1 MKKTKVYLLLSITIV
16 CSLLAAITL
25 VLTPFYLGKAID
37 FMIGKDNVD
46 MVGVVE
52 MLKIALMLYG
62 SNFILTWLVSLFAN
76 QVSVGIVGSLREKL
90 FAHINKLP
98 VGYLDTHSHGD
109 IQSRFAMDSELI
121 LDGMYQLITQLIGG
135 IFVVVISAYFM
146 FSINVMMSVI
156 VIALVPLMYI
166 TSRLVAKHSL
176 QLYKKQ
182 QAIAGEI
189 SGTVNEYFA
198 NNTLLLAYNHQE
210 DAIAKFEA
218 LNAALN
224 DVGERAQFISAIT
237 NPTTRVVNNI
247 SYLLIGLVGAF
258 AVLEWGLTVGLLTS
272 FISYSIMFSKPF
284 NEFSA
289 VVAQVMAGRASLERI
304 NAILEEP
311 LESNNAHEQKLDG
324 KVVSF
329 EDVQFSYVEGKPLIK
344 NLSLEIKPLSKVA
357 IVGPT
362 GAGKSTLINLLM
374 RFYDID
380 SGSIKIDG
388 VDLQSVSK
396 RSIRDTMGIVLQDP
410 WLFEGTIR
418 DNIKYGKVD
427 ASDEAMFEVSKQAG
441 CHDYIMSL
449 DKQYDTRIALESKNI
464 SLGQRQMITI
474 ARALLVDAPIIIL
487 DEATSSLDVVT
498 EQHIQS
504 VFVKIMEKRTSF
516 FVAHRLSTVI
526 DSDVILVMKDGQLI
540 EQGNHEELMAREG
553 FYHKLYMSQ
562 F

>member
-1 MKKTKVYLLLSITIV
+1 MKKTKVYLLLSITII

-62 SNFILTWLVSLFAN
+62 ANFILTWLVSLFAN
-76 QVSVGIVGSLREKL
+76 QVSVGVVGSLREKL

-146 FSINVMMSVI
+146 FSINVMMTVI

-218 LNAALN
+218 LNAELN

-258 AVLEWGLTVGLLTS
+258 AVREWGLTVGLLTS
-272 FISYSIMFSKPF
+272 FISYSMMFSKPF

-311 LESNNAHEQKLDG
+311 LESNNDHEQKLDG

-344 NLSLEIKPLSKVA
+344 NLSLDIKPLSKVA

-396 RSIRDTMGIVLQDP
+396 QSIRDTMGIVLQDP

-449 DKQYDTRIALESKNI
+449 DKQYDTMIALESKNI

-540 EQGNHEELMAREG
+540 EQGNHEELMAQEG

>member
-258 AVLEWGLTVGLLTS
+258 AVREWGLTVGLLTS
-272 FISYSIMFSKPF
+272 FISYSMMFSKPF

-396 RSIRDTMGIVLQDP
+396 QSIRDTMGIVLQDP

>member
-62 SNFILTWLVSLFAN
+62 ANFILTWLVSLFAN
-76 QVSVGIVGSLREKL
+76 QVSVGVVGSLREKL

-98 VGYLDTHSHGD
+98 IGYLDTHSHGD

-146 FSINVMMSVI
+146 FSINVMMTVI

-218 LNAALN
+218 LNAELN

-258 AVLEWGLTVGLLTS
+258 AVREWGLTVGLLTS
-272 FISYSIMFSKPF
+272 FISYSMMFSKPF

-289 VVAQVMAGRASLERI
+289 IVAQVMAGRASLERI

-311 LESNNAHEQKLDG
+311 LESNNDHEQKLDG

-344 NLSLEIKPLSKVA
+344 NLSLDIKPLSKVA

-396 RSIRDTMGIVLQDP
+396 QSIRDTMGIVLQDP

-449 DKQYDTRIALESKNI
+449 DKQYDTMIALESKNI

-504 VFVKIMEKRTSF
+504 VFVKIMEERTSF

-540 EQGNHEELMAREG
+540 EQGNHEELMAQEG
-553 FYHKLYMSQ
+553 FYHTLYMSQ

>member
-1 MKKTKVYLLLSITIV
+1 MKKTKVYLLLSITII

-62 SNFILTWLVSLFAN
+62 ANFILTWLVSLFAN
-76 QVSVGIVGSLREKL
+76 QVSVGVVGSLREKL

-146 FSINVMMSVI
+146 FSINVMMTVI

-218 LNAALN
+218 LNAELN

-258 AVLEWGLTVGLLTS
+258 AVREWGLTVGLLTS
-272 FISYSIMFSKPF
+272 FISYSMMFSKPF

-311 LESNNAHEQKLDG
+311 LESNNDHEQKLDG

-344 NLSLEIKPLSKVA
+344 NLSLDIKPLSKVA

-396 RSIRDTMGIVLQDP
+396 QSIRDTMGIVLQDP

-449 DKQYDTRIALESKNI
+449 DKQYDTMIALESKNI

-526 DSDVILVMKDGQLI
+526 DSDVILVMKEGQLI
-540 EQGNHEELMAREG
+540 EQGNHEELMAQEG

>member
-1 MKKTKVYLLLSITIV
+1 MKKTKVYLLLSITII

-62 SNFILTWLVSLFAN
+62 ANFILTWLVSLFAN
-76 QVSVGIVGSLREKL
+76 QVSVGVVGSLREKL

-146 FSINVMMSVI
+146 FSINVMMTVI

-218 LNAALN
+218 LNAELN

-258 AVLEWGLTVGLLTS
+258 AVREWGLTVGLLTS
-272 FISYSIMFSKPF
+272 FISYSMMFSKPF

-311 LESNNAHEQKLDG
+311 LESNNDHEQKLDG

-344 NLSLEIKPLSKVA
+344 NLSLDIKPLSKVA

-396 RSIRDTMGIVLQDP
+396 QSIRDTMGIVLQDP

-441 CHDYIMSL
+441 CHDYIMIL
-449 DKQYDTRIALESKNI
+449 DKQYDTMIALESKNI

-540 EQGNHEELMAREG
+540 EQGNHEELMAQEG

>member
-272 FISYSIMFSKPF
+272 FISYSMMFSKPF

>member
-46 MVGVVE
+46 MVGVVD
-52 MLKIALMLYG
+52 MLKIALMLYA

-76 QVSVGIVGSLREKL
+76 QVSVGIVGSLRGKL

-146 FSINVMMSVI
+146 FSINVMMTVI

-258 AVLEWGLTVGLLTS
+258 AVREWGLTVGLLTS
-272 FISYSIMFSKPF
+272 FISYSMMFSKPF

-304 NAILEEP
+304 NAILAEP

-449 DKQYDTRIALESKNI
+449 DKQYDTMIALESKNI

>member
-1 MKKTKVYLLLSITIV
+1 MKKTKVYLLLSITII

-62 SNFILTWLVSLFAN
+62 ANFILTWLVSLFAN
-76 QVSVGIVGSLREKL
+76 QVSVGVVGSLREKL

-146 FSINVMMSVI
+146 FSINVMMTVI

-210 DAIAKFEA
+210 DAIAKFES
-218 LNAALN
+218 LNAELN

-258 AVLEWGLTVGLLTS
+258 AVREWGLTVGLLTS
-272 FISYSIMFSKPF
+272 FISYSMMFSKPF

-311 LESNNAHEQKLDG
+311 LESNNDHEQKLDG

-329 EDVQFSYVEGKPLIK
+329 EDVQFSYVEGKPLVK
-344 NLSLEIKPLSKVA
+344 NLSLDIKPLSKVA

-396 RSIRDTMGIVLQDP
+396 QSIRDTMGIVLQDP

-449 DKQYDTRIALESKNI
+449 DKQYDTMIALESKNI

-540 EQGNHEELMAREG
+540 EQGNHEELMAQEG

>member
-1 MKKTKVYLLLSITIV
+1 MKKTKVYLLLSITII

-62 SNFILTWLVSLFAN
+62 ANFILTWLVSLFAN
-76 QVSVGIVGSLREKL
+76 QVSVGVVGSLREKL

-146 FSINVMMSVI
+146 FSINVMMTVI

-218 LNAALN
+218 LNAELN

-258 AVLEWGLTVGLLTS
+258 AVREWGLTVGLLTS
-272 FISYSIMFSKPF
+272 FISYSMMFSKPF

-311 LESNNAHEQKLDG
+311 LESNNDHEQKLDG

-329 EDVQFSYVEGKPLIK
+329 EDVQFSYVEGRPLIK
-344 NLSLEIKPLSKVA
+344 NLSLDIKPLSKVA

-396 RSIRDTMGIVLQDP
+396 QSIRDTMGIVLQDP

-449 DKQYDTRIALESKNI
+449 DKQYDTMIALESKNI

-540 EQGNHEELMAREG
+540 EQGNHEELMAQEG

>member
-1 MKKTKVYLLLSITIV
+1 MKKTKVYLLLSITII

-62 SNFILTWLVSLFAN
+62 ANFILTWLVSLFAN
-76 QVSVGIVGSLREKL
+76 QVSVGVVGSLREKL

-146 FSINVMMSVI
+146 FSINVMMTVI

-210 DAIAKFEA
+210 DAIAKFES
-218 LNAALN
+218 LNAELN

-258 AVLEWGLTVGLLTS
+258 AVREWGLTVGLLTS
-272 FISYSIMFSKPF
+272 FISYSMMFSKPF

-311 LESNNAHEQKLDG
+311 LESNNDHEQKLDG

-329 EDVQFSYVEGKPLIK
+329 EDVQFSYVEGRPLIK
-344 NLSLEIKPLSKVA
+344 NLSLDIKPLSKVA

-396 RSIRDTMGIVLQDP
+396 QSIRDTMGIVLQDP

-449 DKQYDTRIALESKNI
+449 DKQYDTMIALESKNI

-540 EQGNHEELMAREG
+540 EQGNHEELMAQEG

>member
-166 TSRLVAKHSL
+166 TSRLVTKHSL

-258 AVLEWGLTVGLLTS
+258 AVREWGLTVGLLTS
-272 FISYSIMFSKPF
+272 FISYSMMFSKPF

>member
-258 AVLEWGLTVGLLTS
+258 AVREWGLTVGLLTS
-272 FISYSIMFSKPF
+272 FISYSMMFSKPF

>member
-1 MKKTKVYLLLSITIV
+1 MKKAKVYLLLSITIV

-62 SNFILTWLVSLFAN
+62 ANFMLTWLVSLFAN
-76 QVSVGIVGSLREKL
+76 QVSVGVVGRLREKL

-98 VGYLDTHSHGD
+98 IGYLDTHSHGD

-146 FSINVMMSVI
+146 FSINVMMTVI

-218 LNAALN
+218 LNAELN

-258 AVLEWGLTVGLLTS
+258 AVREWGLTVGLLTS
-272 FISYSIMFSKPF
+272 FISYSMMFSKPF

-304 NAILEEP
+304 NAILKEP
-311 LESNNAHEQKLDG
+311 LESNNQHEQKLDG

-396 RSIRDTMGIVLQDP
+396 RSIRNTMGIVLQDP

-418 DNIKYGKVD
+418 DNIKYGKED

-449 DKQYDTRIALESKNI
+449 DKQYDTMIALESKNI

-540 EQGNHEELMAREG
+540 EQGNHEELMARKG

>member
-52 MLKIALMLYG
+52 MLKIALMLYA

-146 FSINVMMSVI
+146 FSINVMMTVI

-258 AVLEWGLTVGLLTS
+258 AVREWGLTVGLLTS
-272 FISYSIMFSKPF
+272 FISYSMMFSKPF

-396 RSIRDTMGIVLQDP
+396 QSIRDTMGIVLQDP

>member
-62 SNFILTWLVSLFAN
+62 ANFMLTWLVSLFAN

-98 VGYLDTHSHGD
+98 IGYLDTHSHGD

-146 FSINVMMSVI
+146 FSINVMMTVI

-258 AVLEWGLTVGLLTS
+258 AVREWGLTVGLLTS
-272 FISYSIMFSKPF
+272 FISYSMMFSKPF

-304 NAILEEP
+304 NAILAEP

-449 DKQYDTRIALESKNI
+449 DKQYDTMIALESKNI

>member
-1 MKKTKVYLLLSITIV
+1 MKKTKVYLLLSITII

-62 SNFILTWLVSLFAN
+62 ANFILTWLVSLFAN
-76 QVSVGIVGSLREKL
+76 QVSVGVVGSLREKL

-146 FSINVMMSVI
+146 FSINVMMTVI

-210 DAIAKFEA
+210 DAIAKFES
-218 LNAALN
+218 LNAELN

-258 AVLEWGLTVGLLTS
+258 AVREWGLTVGLLTS
-272 FISYSIMFSKPF
+272 FISYSMMFSKPF

-311 LESNNAHEQKLDG
+311 LESNNDHEQKLDG

-344 NLSLEIKPLSKVA
+344 NLSLDIKPLSKVA

-396 RSIRDTMGIVLQDP
+396 QSIRDTMGIVLQDP

-449 DKQYDTRIALESKNI
+449 DKQYDTMIALESKNI

-540 EQGNHEELMAREG
+540 EQGNHEELMAQEG

>member
-62 SNFILTWLVSLFAN
+62 ANFILTWLVSLFAN
-76 QVSVGIVGSLREKL
+76 QVSVGVVGSLREKL

-98 VGYLDTHSHGD
+98 IGYLDTHSHGD

-146 FSINVMMSVI
+146 FSINVMMTVI

-218 LNAALN
+218 LNAELN

-258 AVLEWGLTVGLLTS
+258 AVREWGLTVGLLTS
-272 FISYSIMFSKPF
+272 FISYSMMFSKPF

-311 LESNNAHEQKLDG
+311 LESNNDHEQKLDG

-344 NLSLEIKPLSKVA
+344 NLSLDIKPLSKVA

-396 RSIRDTMGIVLQDP
+396 QSIRDTMGIVLQDP

-449 DKQYDTRIALESKNI
+449 DKQYDTMIALESKNI

-504 VFVKIMEKRTSF
+504 VFVKIMEERTSF

-540 EQGNHEELMAREG
+540 EQGNHEELMAQEG
-553 FYHKLYMSQ
+553 FYHTLYMSQ

>member
-1 MKKTKVYLLLSITIV
+1 
-16 CSLLAAITL
+16 
-25 VLTPFYLGKAID
+25 
-37 FMIGKDNVD
+37 MIGKDNVD

-258 AVLEWGLTVGLLTS
+258 AVREWGLTVGLLTS
-272 FISYSIMFSKPF
+272 FISYSMMFSKPF